1 MMLLNNKYFKITTFL
16 IIALITWIAHF
27 WYFNNLGLYEDDYFF
42 IGQPLTMNLEGF
54 LGFVKNMNLAFFQG
68 RVVGFNI
75 LFFSAYF
82 AGKLAGLPLIYI
94 SAYLLALTNNI
105 LFYLFLQRLWNQP
118 IFVLMGTLAF
128 TLFPADNTRAF
139 LTHIHILPALTFLLL
154 AFLSYLNDKKIWS
167 YLLITGSFLSYETCF
182 LLFITAPFLT
192 KKPKSDIF
200 KELIKHLFILGTIF
214 LVVLILR
221 KLTGDSRVG
230 DLDIATAISTPIRQ
244 IITGPFVCLGT
255 FFYRPWQTLHNLGGE
270 LLIFVPLS
278 LLMLLWL
285 FLQNSRFSGLD
296 SGENWPIIKKL
307 SLLGMGLLFLAYPL
321 TFTVPATL
329 ISGRS
334 SRVHTAAVVGV
345 SILGG
350 ILGYLIVYLA
360 NSYRQKNLAA
370 LLLATYFSLLVG
382 FGIIVQRQ
390 NQLSWK
396 YQQAFWADVLQLA
409 PDLND
414 GQVILVDAPSLAW
427 TQVTPNTPI
436 PTGLSEIYKLG
447 WQYRNIPLTPFNMS
461 MPSVLAQLYQFPWQ
475 WKNVP
480 KLYKLN
486 PDWQRFFAAN
496 GEIALNNE
504 NGLLFFYYPWEPARQ
519 VKTSQI
525 ILLQE
530 KDGKLVRTTTPI
542 VVGTKKFSF
551 KPLTNSTL
559 YSFEKGYLYDYLITP
574 NNKKSVNYFQPF

>member
-1 MMLLNNKYFKITTFL
+1 MTLLNNKSLKITTFL
-16 IIALITWIAHF
+16 TIALITWIAHF
-27 WYFNNLGLYEDDYFF
+27 WYFNHLGLYEDDYAF
-42 IGQPLTMNLEGF
+42 IGNILTMDF
-54 LGFVKNMNLAFFQG
+54 SRFVDSVKNMNLAFFQG

-82 AGKLAGLPLIYI
+82 AGKLGGLPLIYI

-118 IFVLMGTLAF
+118 IFVLTGTLAF

-139 LTHIHILPALTFLLL
+139 LTHIHILPAITFLLL

-167 YLLITGSFLSYETCF
+167 YLLITASFLSYETCF

-192 KKPKSDIF
+192 KKPQSEIF

-230 DLDIATAISTPIRQ
+230 DLDIATAIFTPIRQ

-255 FFYRPWQTLHNLGGE
+255 FVYRPWQTLHNLRGE

-296 SGENWPIIKKL
+296 SGENWPIIKQL
-307 SLLGMGLLFLAYPL
+307 SLLGISLLFLAYPL

-329 ISGRS
+329 ISGRD
-334 SRVHTAAVVGV
+334 SRVHAAGVVGA

-370 LLLATYFSLLVG
+370 LLLATYFSLLIG
-382 FGIIVQRQ
+382 FGIIVQQQ
-390 NQLSWK
+390 NKLSWK
-396 YQQAFWADVLQLA
+396 YQQAFWADVIQLA
-409 PDLND
+409 PDLSD
-414 GQVILVDAPSLAW
+414 GQVILVDAPSLPWGSQLYPFAW
-427 TQVTPNTPI
+427 
-436 PTGLSEIYKLG
+436 
-447 WQYRNIPLTPFNMS
+447 S
-461 MPSVLAQLYQFPWQ
+461 MPSVVGQLYQFPWQ

-486 PDWQRFFAAN
+486 PDWQLKIAAN
-496 GEIALNNE
+496 GEIALNND

-519 VKTSQI
+519 VKTSEI

-542 VVGTKKFSF
+542 VAGAKKFSF
-551 KPLTNSTL
+551 KPLTNSTID
-559 YSFEKGYLYDYLITP
+559 SFDKGYLYDYLIAP

>member
-1 MMLLNNKYFKITTFL
+1 MTTQAIGKSMTLLNNKSLKITTFL
-16 IIALITWIAHF
+16 TIALITWIAHF
-27 WYFNNLGLYEDDYFF
+27 WYFNHLGLYEDDYAF
-42 IGQPLTMNLEGF
+42 IGNILTMDF
-54 LGFVKNMNLAFFQG
+54 SRFVDSVKNMNLAFFQG

-82 AGKLAGLPLIYI
+82 AGKLGGLPLIYI

-118 IFVLMGTLAF
+118 IFVLTGTLAF

-154 AFLSYLNDKKIWS
+154 AFLSYLNDKKFWS
-167 YLLITGSFLSYETCF
+167 YLLITASFLSYETCF

-192 KKPKSDIF
+192 KKPQSEIF

-221 KLTGDSRVG
+221 KLTGDGRVG

-255 FFYRPWQTLHNLGGE
+255 FVYRPWQTLHNLRGE

-285 FLQNSRFSGLD
+285 FLQNSRFSGLN
-296 SGENWPIIKKL
+296 SGENWPIIKQL
-307 SLLGMGLLFLAYPL
+307 SLLGISLLFLAYPL

-329 ISGRS
+329 ISGRD
-334 SRVHTAAVVGV
+334 SRVHAAAVVGA

-370 LLLATYFSLLVG
+370 LLLATYFSLLIG
-382 FGIIVQRQ
+382 FGIIVQQQ
-390 NQLSWK
+390 NKLSWK
-396 YQQAFWADVLQLA
+396 YQQAFWADVIQLA

-414 GQVILVDAPSLAW
+414 GQVILVDAPSLPWGSQLYPFAW
-427 TQVTPNTPI
+427 
-436 PTGLSEIYKLG
+436 
-447 WQYRNIPLTPFNMS
+447 S
-461 MPSVLAQLYQFPWQ
+461 MPSVVGQLYQFPWQ

-486 PDWQRFFAAN
+486 PDWQLKIAAN
-496 GEIALNNE
+496 GEIALNND

-519 VKTSQI
+519 VKTSEI

-542 VVGTKKFSF
+542 VAGAKKFSF
-551 KPLTNSTL
+551 KPLTNSTID
-559 YSFEKGYLYDYLITP
+559 SFDKGYLYDYLIAP

>member
-1 MMLLNNKYFKITTFL
+1 MTLLNNKSLKITTFL
-16 IIALITWIAHF
+16 TIALITWIAHF
-27 WYFNNLGLYEDDYFF
+27 WYFNHLGLYEDDYAF
-42 IGQPLTMNLEGF
+42 IGNILTMDF
-54 LGFVKNMNLAFFQG
+54 SRFVDSVKNMNLAFFQG

-82 AGKLAGLPLIYI
+82 AGKLGGLPLIYI

-118 IFVLMGTLAF
+118 IFVLTGTLAF

-154 AFLSYLNDKKIWS
+154 AFLSYLNDKKFWS
-167 YLLITGSFLSYETCF
+167 YLLITASFLSYETCF

-192 KKPKSDIF
+192 KKPQSEIF

-221 KLTGDSRVG
+221 KLTGDGRVG

-255 FFYRPWQTLHNLGGE
+255 FVHRPWQTLHNLRGE

-285 FLQNSRFSGLD
+285 FLQNFRFSGLD
-296 SGENWPIIKKL
+296 SGENWPIIKQL
-307 SLLGMGLLFLAYPL
+307 SLLGISLLFLAYPL

-329 ISGRS
+329 ISGRD
-334 SRVHTAAVVGV
+334 SRVHAAAVVGA

-370 LLLATYFSLLVG
+370 LLLATYFSLLIG
-382 FGIIVQRQ
+382 FGIIVQQQ
-390 NQLSWK
+390 NKLSWK
-396 YQQAFWADVLQLA
+396 YQQAFWADVIQLA
-409 PDLND
+409 PDLSD
-414 GQVILVDAPSLAW
+414 GQVILVDAPSLPWGSQLYPFAW
-427 TQVTPNTPI
+427 
-436 PTGLSEIYKLG
+436 
-447 WQYRNIPLTPFNMS
+447 S
-461 MPSVLAQLYQFPWQ
+461 MPSVVGQLYQFPWQ

-486 PDWQRFFAAN
+486 PDWQLKIAAN
-496 GEIALNNE
+496 GEIALNND

-519 VKTSQI
+519 VKTSEI

-542 VVGTKKFSF
+542 VAGAKKFSF
-551 KPLTNSTL
+551 KPLTNSTID
-559 YSFEKGYLYDYLITP
+559 SFDKGYLYDYLIAP

>member
-1 MMLLNNKYFKITTFL
+1 MTLLNNKSFKITTFL

-27 WYFNNLGLYEDDYFF
+27 WYFNHLGLYEDDYAF
-42 IGQPLTMNLEGF
+42 IGNILTMDF
-54 LGFVKNMNLAFFQG
+54 SRFVDFVKNMNLAFFQG

-75 LFFSAYF
+75 LFFSGYF
-82 AGKLAGLPLIYI
+82 AGKLGGLPLIYI

-118 IFVLMGTLAF
+118 IFVLTGTLAF

-167 YLLITGSFLSYETCF
+167 YLLITASFLSYETCF

-192 KKPKSDIF
+192 KKPQSEIF

-255 FFYRPWQTLHNLGGE
+255 FVYRPWQTLHNLRGE

-296 SGENWPIIKKL
+296 SGENWPIIKQL
-307 SLLGMGLLFLAYPL
+307 SLLGISLLFLAYPL
-321 TFTVPATL
+321 TFTVPATM
-329 ISGRS
+329 ISGRD
-334 SRVHTAAVVGV
+334 SRVHTAAVVGA

-382 FGIIVQRQ
+382 FGIIVQQQ

-396 YQQAFWADVLQLA
+396 YQQAFWADVIQLA
-409 PDLND
+409 PDLSD
-414 GQVILVDAPSLAW
+414 GQVILVDAPSLPWGSQLYPFAW
-427 TQVTPNTPI
+427 
-436 PTGLSEIYKLG
+436 
-447 WQYRNIPLTPFNMS
+447 S
-461 MPSVLAQLYQFPWQ
+461 MPSVVGQLYQFPWQ

-486 PDWQRFFAAN
+486 PDWQLKIAAN
-496 GEIALNNE
+496 GEIALNND

-519 VKTSQI
+519 VKTSEI

-542 VVGTKKFSF
+542 VAGAKKFSF
-551 KPLTNSTL
+551 KPLTNSTID
-559 YSFEKGYLYDYLITP
+559 SFDKGYLYDYLIAP

>member
-1 MMLLNNKYFKITTFL
+1 MTLLNNKSLKITTFL
-16 IIALITWIAHF
+16 TIALITWIAHF
-27 WYFNNLGLYEDDYFF
+27 WYFNHLGLYEDDYAF
-42 IGQPLTMNLEGF
+42 IGNILTMDF
-54 LGFVKNMNLAFFQG
+54 SRFVDSVKNMNLAFFQG

-82 AGKLAGLPLIYI
+82 AGKLGGLPLIYI

-118 IFVLMGTLAF
+118 IFVLTGTLAF

-139 LTHIHILPALTFLLL
+139 LTHIHILPAITFLLL

-167 YLLITGSFLSYETCF
+167 YLLITASFLSYETCF

-192 KKPKSDIF
+192 KKPQSEIF

-230 DLDIATAISTPIRQ
+230 DLDIATAIFTPIRQ

-255 FFYRPWQTLHNLGGE
+255 FVYRPWQTLHNLRGE

-296 SGENWPIIKKL
+296 SGENWPIIKQL
-307 SLLGMGLLFLAYPL
+307 SLLGISLLFLAYPL

-329 ISGRS
+329 ISGRD
-334 SRVHTAAVVGV
+334 SRVHAAAVVGA

-370 LLLATYFSLLVG
+370 LLLATYFSLLIG
-382 FGIIVQRQ
+382 FGIIVQQQ
-390 NQLSWK
+390 NKLSWK
-396 YQQAFWADVLQLA
+396 YQQAFWADVIQLA

-414 GQVILVDAPSLAW
+414 GQVILVDAPSLPWGSQLYPFAW
-427 TQVTPNTPI
+427 
-436 PTGLSEIYKLG
+436 
-447 WQYRNIPLTPFNMS
+447 S
-461 MPSVLAQLYQFPWQ
+461 MPSVVGQLYQFPWQ

-486 PDWQRFFAAN
+486 PDWQQKIPAN
-496 GEIALNNE
+496 GEMALNND
-504 NGLLFFYYPWEPARQ
+504 NGLLSYYYTWESPRQ
-519 VKTSQI
+519 VKTSEI

-559 YSFEKGYLYDYLITP
+559 DSFEKAYLYDYLISP

>member
-1 MMLLNNKYFKITTFL
+1 MTTQAIGKSMTLLNNKSFKITTFL

-27 WYFNNLGLYEDDYFF
+27 WYFNHLGLYEDDYAF
-42 IGQPLTMNLEGF
+42 IGNILTMDF
-54 LGFVKNMNLAFFQG
+54 SRFVDFVKNMNLAFFQG

-82 AGKLAGLPLIYI
+82 AGKLGGLPLIYI

-118 IFVLMGTLAF
+118 IFVLTGTLAF

-139 LTHIHILPALTFLLL
+139 LTHIHILPAITFLLL

-167 YLLITGSFLSYETCF
+167 YLLITASFLSYETCF

-192 KKPKSDIF
+192 KKPQSEIF

-230 DLDIATAISTPIRQ
+230 DLDIATAIFTPIRQ

-255 FFYRPWQTLHNLGGE
+255 FVYRPWQTLHNLRGE

-296 SGENWPIIKKL
+296 SGENWPIIKQL
-307 SLLGMGLLFLAYPL
+307 SLLGISLLFLAYPL

-329 ISGRS
+329 ISGRD
-334 SRVHTAAVVGV
+334 SRVHAAAVVGA

-370 LLLATYFSLLVG
+370 LLLATYFSLLIG
-382 FGIIVQRQ
+382 FGIIVQQQ
-390 NQLSWK
+390 NKLSWK
-396 YQQAFWADVLQLA
+396 YQQAFWADVIQLA

-414 GQVILVDAPSLAW
+414 GQVILVDAPSLPWGSQLYPFAW
-427 TQVTPNTPI
+427 
-436 PTGLSEIYKLG
+436 
-447 WQYRNIPLTPFNMS
+447 S
-461 MPSVLAQLYQFPWQ
+461 MPSVVGQLYQFPWQ

-486 PDWQRFFAAN
+486 PDWQLKIAAN
-496 GEIALNNE
+496 GEIALNND

-519 VKTSQI
+519 VKTSEI

-542 VVGTKKFSF
+542 VAGAKKFSF

-559 YSFEKGYLYDYLITP
+559 DSFEKAYLYDYLISP

>member
-1 MMLLNNKYFKITTFL
+1 MTLLNNKSLKITTFL
-16 IIALITWIAHF
+16 TIALITWIAHF
-27 WYFNNLGLYEDDYFF
+27 WYFNHLGLYEDDYAF
-42 IGQPLTMNLEGF
+42 IGNILTMDF
-54 LGFVKNMNLAFFQG
+54 SRFVDSVKNMNLAFFQG

-82 AGKLAGLPLIYI
+82 AGKLGGLPLIYI

-118 IFVLMGTLAF
+118 IFVLTGTLAF

-139 LTHIHILPALTFLLL
+139 LTHIHILPAITFLLL

-167 YLLITGSFLSYETCF
+167 YLLITASFLSYETCF

-192 KKPKSDIF
+192 KKPQSEIF

-221 KLTGDSRVG
+221 KLTGDGRVG

-255 FFYRPWQTLHNLGGE
+255 FVYRPWQTLHNLRGE

-296 SGENWPIIKKL
+296 SGENWPIIKQL
-307 SLLGMGLLFLAYPL
+307 SLLGISLLFLAYPL

-329 ISGRS
+329 ISGRD
-334 SRVHTAAVVGV
+334 SRVHAAAVVGA

-370 LLLATYFSLLVG
+370 LLLATYFSLLIG
-382 FGIIVQRQ
+382 FGIIVQQQ
-390 NQLSWK
+390 NKLSWK
-396 YQQAFWADVLQLA
+396 YQQAFWADVIQLA
-409 PDLND
+409 PDLSD
-414 GQVILVDAPSLAW
+414 GQVILVDAPSLPWGSQLYPFAW
-427 TQVTPNTPI
+427 
-436 PTGLSEIYKLG
+436 
-447 WQYRNIPLTPFNMS
+447 S
-461 MPSVLAQLYQFPWQ
+461 MPSVVGQLYQFPWQ

-486 PDWQRFFAAN
+486 PDWQLKIAAN
-496 GEIALNNE
+496 GEIALNND

-519 VKTSQI
+519 VKTSEI

-542 VVGTKKFSF
+542 VAGAKKFSF
-551 KPLTNSTL
+551 KPLTNSTID
-559 YSFEKGYLYDYLITP
+559 SFDKGYLYDYLIAP

>member
-1 MMLLNNKYFKITTFL
+1 MTLLNNKSLKITTFL
-16 IIALITWIAHF
+16 TIALITWIAHF
-27 WYFNNLGLYEDDYFF
+27 WYFNHLGLYEDDYAF
-42 IGQPLTMNLEGF
+42 IGNILTMDF
-54 LGFVKNMNLAFFQG
+54 SRFVDSVKNMNLAFFQG

-82 AGKLAGLPLIYI
+82 AGKLGGLPLIYI

-118 IFVLMGTLAF
+118 IFVLTGTLAF

-154 AFLSYLNDKKIWS
+154 AFLSYLNDKKFWS
-167 YLLITGSFLSYETCF
+167 YLLITASFLSYETCF

-192 KKPKSDIF
+192 KKPQSEIF

-221 KLTGDSRVG
+221 KLTGDGRVG

-255 FFYRPWQTLHNLGGE
+255 FVYRPWQTLHNLRGE

-307 SLLGMGLLFLAYPL
+307 SLLGISLLFLAYPL
-321 TFTVPATL
+321 TFTVPATM
-329 ISGRS
+329 ISGRD
-334 SRVHTAAVVGV
+334 SRVHTAAVVGA

-370 LLLATYFSLLVG
+370 LLLATYFSLLIG
-382 FGIIVQRQ
+382 FGIIVQQQ
-390 NQLSWK
+390 NKLSWK
-396 YQQAFWADVLQLA
+396 YQQAFWADVIQLA

-414 GQVILVDAPSLAW
+414 GQVILVDAPSLPWGSQLYPFAW
-427 TQVTPNTPI
+427 
-436 PTGLSEIYKLG
+436 
-447 WQYRNIPLTPFNMS
+447 S
-461 MPSVLAQLYQFPWQ
+461 MPSVVGQLYQFPWQ

-486 PDWQRFFAAN
+486 PDWQLKIAAN
-496 GEIALNNE
+496 GEIALNND

-519 VKTSQI
+519 VKTSEI

-542 VVGTKKFSF
+542 VAGAKKFSF
-551 KPLTNSTL
+551 KPLTNSTID
-559 YSFEKGYLYDYLITP
+559 SFDKGYLYDYLIAP

>member
-1 MMLLNNKYFKITTFL
+1 MTLLNNKSLKITTFL
-16 IIALITWIAHF
+16 TIALITWIAHF
-27 WYFNNLGLYEDDYFF
+27 WYFNHLGLYEDDYAF
-42 IGQPLTMNLEGF
+42 IGNILTMDF
-54 LGFVKNMNLAFFQG
+54 SRFVDSVKNMNLAFFQG

-82 AGKLAGLPLIYI
+82 AGKLGGLPLIYI

-118 IFVLMGTLAF
+118 IFVLTGTLAF

-154 AFLSYLNDKKIWS
+154 AFLSYLNDKKFWS
-167 YLLITGSFLSYETCF
+167 YLLITASFLSYETCF

-192 KKPKSDIF
+192 KKPQSEIF

-221 KLTGDSRVG
+221 KLTGDGRVG
-230 DLDIATAISTPIRQ
+230 DLDIATAIFTPIRQ

-255 FFYRPWQTLHNLGGE
+255 FVYRPWQTLHNLRGE

-285 FLQNSRFSGLD
+285 FLQNSCFSGLD
-296 SGENWPIIKKL
+296 SGENWPIIKQL
-307 SLLGMGLLFLAYPL
+307 SLLGISLLFLAYPL

-329 ISGRS
+329 ISGRD
-334 SRVHTAAVVGV
+334 SRVHAAAVVGA

-370 LLLATYFSLLVG
+370 LLLATYFSLLIG
-382 FGIIVQRQ
+382 FGIIVQQQ
-390 NQLSWK
+390 NKLSWK
-396 YQQAFWADVLQLA
+396 YQQAFWADVIQLA

-414 GQVILVDAPSLAW
+414 GQVILVDAPSLPWGSQLYPFAW
-427 TQVTPNTPI
+427 
-436 PTGLSEIYKLG
+436 
-447 WQYRNIPLTPFNMS
+447 S
-461 MPSVLAQLYQFPWQ
+461 MPSVVGQLYQFPWQ

-486 PDWQRFFAAN
+486 PDWQLKIAAN
-496 GEIALNNE
+496 GEIALNND

-519 VKTSQI
+519 VKTSEI

-542 VVGTKKFSF
+542 VAGAKKFSF
-551 KPLTNSTL
+551 KPLTNSTIN
-559 YSFEKGYLYDYLITP
+559 SFDKGYLYDYLIAP

>member
-1 MMLLNNKYFKITTFL
+1 MTLLNNKSLKITTFL
-16 IIALITWIAHF
+16 TIALITWIAHF
-27 WYFNNLGLYEDDYFF
+27 WYFNHLGLYEDDYAF
-42 IGQPLTMNLEGF
+42 IGNILTMDF
-54 LGFVKNMNLAFFQG
+54 SRFVDSVKNMNLAFFQG

-82 AGKLAGLPLIYI
+82 AGKLGGLPLIYI

-118 IFVLMGTLAF
+118 IFVLTGTLAF

-139 LTHIHILPALTFLLL
+139 LTHIHILPAITFLLL

-167 YLLITGSFLSYETCF
+167 YLLITASFLSYETCF

-192 KKPKSDIF
+192 KKPQSEIF

-230 DLDIATAISTPIRQ
+230 DLDIATAIFTPIRQ

-255 FFYRPWQTLHNLGGE
+255 FVYRPWQTLHNLRGE

-296 SGENWPIIKKL
+296 SGENWPIIKQL
-307 SLLGMGLLFLAYPL
+307 SLLGISLLFLAYPL

-329 ISGRS
+329 ISGRD
-334 SRVHTAAVVGV
+334 SRVHAAGVVGA

-370 LLLATYFSLLVG
+370 LLLATYFSLLIG
-382 FGIIVQRQ
+382 FGIIVQQQ
-390 NQLSWK
+390 NKLSWK
-396 YQQAFWADVLQLA
+396 YQQAFWADVIQLA

-414 GQVILVDAPSLAW
+414 GQVILVDAPSLPWGSQLYPFAW
-427 TQVTPNTPI
+427 
-436 PTGLSEIYKLG
+436 
-447 WQYRNIPLTPFNMS
+447 S
-461 MPSVLAQLYQFPWQ
+461 MPSVVGQLYQFPWQ

-486 PDWQRFFAAN
+486 PDWQLKIAAN
-496 GEIALNNE
+496 GEIALNND

-519 VKTSQI
+519 VKTSEI

-542 VVGTKKFSF
+542 VAGAKKFSF
-551 KPLTNSTL
+551 KPLTNSTID
-559 YSFEKGYLYDYLITP
+559 SFDKGYLYDYLIAP

>member
-1 MMLLNNKYFKITTFL
+1 MMLLNNKSLKITTFL
-16 IIALITWIAHF
+16 TIALITWIAHF
-27 WYFNNLGLYEDDYFF
+27 WYFNHLGLYEDDYAF
-42 IGQPLTMNLEGF
+42 IGNILTMDF
-54 LGFVKNMNLAFFQG
+54 SRFVDFVKNMNLAFFQG

-82 AGKLAGLPLIYI
+82 AGKLGGLPLIYI

-118 IFVLMGTLAF
+118 IFVLTGTLAF

-139 LTHIHILPALTFLLL
+139 LTHIHILPAITFLLL
-154 AFLSYLNDKKIWS
+154 AFLSYLNNKKNWS
-167 YLLITGSFLSYETCF
+167 YLLITASFLSYETCF

-192 KKPKSDIF
+192 KKPQSEIF

-255 FFYRPWQTLHNLGGE
+255 FVYRPWQTLHNLRGE
-270 LLIFVPLS
+270 LLIFVLLS

-307 SLLGMGLLFLAYPL
+307 SLLGISLLFLAYPL

-329 ISGRS
+329 ISGRY
-334 SRVHTAAVVGV
+334 SRVHTAAVVGA

-382 FGIIVQRQ
+382 FGIIVQQQ
-390 NQLSWK
+390 NKLSWK
-396 YQQAFWADVLQLA
+396 YQQAFWADVIQLA
-409 PDLND
+409 PDMSD
-414 GQVILVDAPSLAW
+414 GQVILVDAPSLPW
-427 TQVTPNTPI
+427 GSQ
-436 PTGLSEIYKLG
+436 
-447 WQYRNIPLTPFNMS
+447 LTPFNMS

-486 PDWQRFFAAN
+486 PDWEQKIPAN
-496 GEIALNNE
+496 GEMALNNE
-504 NGLLFFYYPWEPARQ
+504 NGLLSYYYTWESARQ
-519 VKTSQI
+519 VKTSEI

-542 VVGTKKFSF
+542 VAGAKKFSF
-551 KPLTNSTL
+551 KPLTNSTID
-559 YSFEKGYLYDYLITP
+559 SFDKGYLYDYLIAP

>member
-1 MMLLNNKYFKITTFL
+1 MTLLNNKSLKITTFL
-16 IIALITWIAHF
+16 TIALITWIAHF
-27 WYFNNLGLYEDDYFF
+27 WYFNHLGLYEDDYAF
-42 IGQPLTMNLEGF
+42 IGNILTMDF
-54 LGFVKNMNLAFFQG
+54 SRFVDSVKNMNLAFFQG

-82 AGKLAGLPLIYI
+82 AGKLGGLPLIYI
-94 SAYLLALTNNI
+94 SAYLLVLTNNI

-118 IFVLMGTLAF
+118 IFVLTGTLAF

-167 YLLITGSFLSYETCF
+167 YLLITASFLSYETCF

-192 KKPKSDIF
+192 KKPQSEIF

-230 DLDIATAISTPIRQ
+230 DLDIATAIFTPIRQ

-255 FFYRPWQTLHNLGGE
+255 FVYRPWQTLHNLRGE

-296 SGENWPIIKKL
+296 SGENWPIIKQL
-307 SLLGMGLLFLAYPL
+307 SLLGISLLFLAYPL

-329 ISGRS
+329 ISGRD
-334 SRVHTAAVVGV
+334 SRVHAAAVVGA

-370 LLLATYFSLLVG
+370 LLLATYFSLLIG
-382 FGIIVQRQ
+382 FGIIVQQQ
-390 NQLSWK
+390 NKLSWK
-396 YQQAFWADVLQLA
+396 YQQAFWADVIQLA
-409 PDLND
+409 PDLSD
-414 GQVILVDAPSLAW
+414 GQVILVDAPSLPWGSQLYPFAW
-427 TQVTPNTPI
+427 
-436 PTGLSEIYKLG
+436 
-447 WQYRNIPLTPFNMS
+447 S
-461 MPSVLAQLYQFPWQ
+461 MPSVVGQLYQFPWQ

-486 PDWQRFFAAN
+486 PDWQLKIAAN
-496 GEIALNNE
+496 GEIALNND

-519 VKTSQI
+519 VKTSEI

-542 VVGTKKFSF
+542 VAGAKKFSF
-551 KPLTNSTL
+551 KPLTNSTID
-559 YSFEKGYLYDYLITP
+559 SFDKGYLYDYLIAP

>member
-1 MMLLNNKYFKITTFL
+1 MTLLNNKSLKITTFL
-16 IIALITWIAHF
+16 TIALITWIAHF
-27 WYFNNLGLYEDDYFF
+27 WYFNHLGLYEDDYAF
-42 IGQPLTMNLEGF
+42 IGNILTMDF
-54 LGFVKNMNLAFFQG
+54 SRFVDSVKNMNLAFFQG

-82 AGKLAGLPLIYI
+82 AGKLGGLPLIYI

-118 IFVLMGTLAF
+118 IFVLTGTLAF

-139 LTHIHILPALTFLLL
+139 LTHIHILPAITFLLL

-167 YLLITGSFLSYETCF
+167 YLLITASFLSYETCF

-192 KKPKSDIF
+192 KKPQSEIF

-221 KLTGDSRVG
+221 KLTGDGRVG

-255 FFYRPWQTLHNLGGE
+255 FVYRPWQTLHNLRGE

-285 FLQNSRFSGLD
+285 FLQNSRFSGLN
-296 SGENWPIIKKL
+296 SGENWPIIKQL
-307 SLLGMGLLFLAYPL
+307 SLLGISLLFLAYPL

-329 ISGRS
+329 ISGRD
-334 SRVHTAAVVGV
+334 SRVHAAAVVGA

-370 LLLATYFSLLVG
+370 LLLATYFSLLIG
-382 FGIIVQRQ
+382 FGIIVQQQ
-390 NQLSWK
+390 NKLSWK
-396 YQQAFWADVLQLA
+396 YQQAFWADVIQLA
-409 PDLND
+409 PDLSD
-414 GQVILVDAPSLAW
+414 GQVILVDAPSLPWGSQLYPFAW
-427 TQVTPNTPI
+427 
-436 PTGLSEIYKLG
+436 
-447 WQYRNIPLTPFNMS
+447 S
-461 MPSVLAQLYQFPWQ
+461 MPSVVGQLYQFPWQ

-486 PDWQRFFAAN
+486 PDWQLKIAAN
-496 GEIALNNE
+496 GEIALNND

-519 VKTSQI
+519 VKTSEI

-542 VVGTKKFSF
+542 VAGAKKFSF
-551 KPLTNSTL
+551 KPLTNSTID
-559 YSFEKGYLYDYLITP
+559 SFDKGYLYDYLIAP

>member
-1 MMLLNNKYFKITTFL
+1 MTLLNNKSLKITTFL
-16 IIALITWIAHF
+16 TIALITWIAHF
-27 WYFNNLGLYEDDYFF
+27 WYFNHLGLYEDDYAF
-42 IGQPLTMNLEGF
+42 IGNILTMDF
-54 LGFVKNMNLAFFQG
+54 SRFVDSVKNMNLAFFQG

-82 AGKLAGLPLIYI
+82 AGKLGGLPLIYI

-118 IFVLMGTLAF
+118 IFVLTGTLAF

-154 AFLSYLNDKKIWS
+154 AFLSYLNDKKFWS
-167 YLLITGSFLSYETCF
+167 YLLITASFLSYETCF

-192 KKPKSDIF
+192 KKPQSEIF

-221 KLTGDSRVG
+221 KLTGDGRVG

-255 FFYRPWQTLHNLGGE
+255 FVYRPWQTLHNLRGE

-285 FLQNSRFSGLD
+285 FLQNSCFSGLD
-296 SGENWPIIKKL
+296 SGENWPIIKQL
-307 SLLGMGLLFLAYPL
+307 SLLGISLLFLAYPL

-329 ISGRS
+329 ISGRD
-334 SRVHTAAVVGV
+334 SRVHAAAVVGA

-370 LLLATYFSLLVG
+370 LLLATYFSLLIG
-382 FGIIVQRQ
+382 FGIIVQQQ
-390 NQLSWK
+390 NKLSWK
-396 YQQAFWADVLQLA
+396 YQQAFWADVIQLA

-414 GQVILVDAPSLAW
+414 GQVILVDAPSLPWGSQLYPFAW
-427 TQVTPNTPI
+427 
-436 PTGLSEIYKLG
+436 
-447 WQYRNIPLTPFNMS
+447 S
-461 MPSVLAQLYQFPWQ
+461 MPSVVGQLYQFPWQ

-486 PDWQRFFAAN
+486 PDWQLKIAAN
-496 GEIALNNE
+496 GEITLNND

-519 VKTSQI
+519 VKTSEI

-542 VVGTKKFSF
+542 VAGAKKFSF
-551 KPLTNSTL
+551 KPLTNSTIN
-559 YSFEKGYLYDYLITP
+559 SFDKGYLYDYLIAP

>member
-1 MMLLNNKYFKITTFL
+1 MTLLNNKSLKITTFL
-16 IIALITWIAHF
+16 TIALITWIAHF
-27 WYFNNLGLYEDDYFF
+27 WYFNHLGLYEDDYAF
-42 IGQPLTMNLEGF
+42 IGNILTMDF
-54 LGFVKNMNLAFFQG
+54 SRFVDSVKNMNLAFFQG

-82 AGKLAGLPLIYI
+82 AGKLGGLPLIYI

-118 IFVLMGTLAF
+118 IFVLTGTLAF

-154 AFLSYLNDKKIWS
+154 AFLSYLNDKKFWS
-167 YLLITGSFLSYETCF
+167 YLLITASFLSYETCF

-192 KKPKSDIF
+192 KKPQSEIF

-221 KLTGDSRVG
+221 KLTGDGRVG

-255 FFYRPWQTLHNLGGE
+255 FVYRPWQTLHNLRGE

-285 FLQNSRFSGLD
+285 FLQNSRFSGLN
-296 SGENWPIIKKL
+296 SGENWPIIKQL
-307 SLLGMGLLFLAYPL
+307 SLLGISLLFLAYPL

-329 ISGRS
+329 ISGRD
-334 SRVHTAAVVGV
+334 SRVHAAAVVGA

-370 LLLATYFSLLVG
+370 LLLATYFSLLIG
-382 FGIIVQRQ
+382 FGIIVQQQ
-390 NQLSWK
+390 NKLSWK
-396 YQQAFWADVLQLA
+396 YQQAFWADVIQLA

-414 GQVILVDAPSLAW
+414 GQVILVDAPSLPWGSQLYPFAW
-427 TQVTPNTPI
+427 
-436 PTGLSEIYKLG
+436 
-447 WQYRNIPLTPFNMS
+447 S
-461 MPSVLAQLYQFPWQ
+461 MPSVVGQLYQFPWQ

-486 PDWQRFFAAN
+486 PDWQLKIAAN
-496 GEIALNNE
+496 GEIALNND

-519 VKTSQI
+519 VKTSEI

-542 VVGTKKFSF
+542 VAGAKKFSF
-551 KPLTNSTL
+551 KPLTNSTID
-559 YSFEKGYLYDYLITP
+559 SFDKVYLYDYLIAP

>member
-1 MMLLNNKYFKITTFL
+1 MTTQAIGKSMTLLNNKSLKITTFL
-16 IIALITWIAHF
+16 TIALITWIAHF
-27 WYFNNLGLYEDDYFF
+27 WYFNHLGLYEDDYAF
-42 IGQPLTMNLEGF
+42 IGNILTMDF
-54 LGFVKNMNLAFFQG
+54 SRFVDSVKNMNLAFFQG

-82 AGKLAGLPLIYI
+82 AGKLGGLPLIYI

-118 IFVLMGTLAF
+118 IFVLTGTLAF

-139 LTHIHILPALTFLLL
+139 LTHIHILPAITFLLL

-167 YLLITGSFLSYETCF
+167 YLLITASFLSYETCF

-192 KKPKSDIF
+192 KKPQSEIF

-221 KLTGDSRVG
+221 KLTGDGRVG

-255 FFYRPWQTLHNLGGE
+255 FVYRPWQTLHNLRGE

-296 SGENWPIIKKL
+296 SGENWPIIKQL
-307 SLLGMGLLFLAYPL
+307 SLLGISLLFLAYPL

-329 ISGRS
+329 ISGRD
-334 SRVHTAAVVGV
+334 SRVHAAGVVGA

-370 LLLATYFSLLVG
+370 LLLATYFSLLIG
-382 FGIIVQRQ
+382 FGIIVQQQ
-390 NQLSWK
+390 NKLSWK
-396 YQQAFWADVLQLA
+396 YQQAFWADVIQLA
-409 PDLND
+409 PDLSD
-414 GQVILVDAPSLAW
+414 GQVILVDAPSLPWGSQLYPFAW
-427 TQVTPNTPI
+427 
-436 PTGLSEIYKLG
+436 
-447 WQYRNIPLTPFNMS
+447 S
-461 MPSVLAQLYQFPWQ
+461 MPSVVGQLYQFPWQ

-486 PDWQRFFAAN
+486 PDWQLKIAAN
-496 GEIALNNE
+496 GEIALNND

-519 VKTSQI
+519 VKTSEI

-542 VVGTKKFSF
+542 VAGAKKFSF
-551 KPLTNSTL
+551 KPLTNSTID
-559 YSFEKGYLYDYLITP
+559 SFDKGYLYDYLIAP